1 MNNKP
6 VYSFGGLYMNK
17 KSKCVLAGGIAI
29 FALTAIALIFSF
41 IRDSNNI
48 TIDQIDQTV
57 TYAFYIFV
65 VSPILL
71 EEIVLFRSVYR
82 FVNVDLWGLVKICCI
97 VSAILTF
104 CALVFQTLVF
114 THVITTDIFPEGPRA
129 ASSRL
134 VGILL
139 LTEWPIIIVSF
150 ILGNVHT
157 KAVTQK
163 RLKSVN

>member
-1 MNNKP
+1 
-6 VYSFGGLYMNK
+6 MNK

-82 FVNVDLWGLVKICCI
+82 FVNVDFWGLVKICCI
-97 VSAILTF
+97 VSASLTF
-104 CALVFQTLVF
+104 CA
-114 THVITTDIFPEGPRA
+114 
-129 ASSRL
+129 
-134 VGILL
+134 
-139 LTEWPIIIVSF
+139 
-150 ILGNVHT
+150 
-157 KAVTQK
+157 
-163 RLKSVN
+163 